1 MSNYY
6 HDWHCATLSGTIVT
20 REFSRKYQ
28 VSDRSTFLCW
38 PGVDV
43 QAYWNIWVKTTAQA
57 NAWSCQ
63 TGTVECVDCESDGT
77 FDLLVSI
84 SGRLGCVGPLCFAP
98 DRPVWWACCLTTT
111 WATLPLAI
119 KRPHQVKPCLSV
131 AMHYIYIVS
140 TMKLH
145 GKSMKLPCRWWDF
158 MRLRYLSWH
167 SILYMVP
174 EFTSEW
180 SETCNIEDT
189 PNKTGKI

>member
-1 MSNYY
+1 
-6 HDWHCATLSGTIVT
+6 
-20 REFSRKYQ
+20 
-28 VSDRSTFLCW
+28 
-38 PGVDV
+38 
-43 QAYWNIWVKTTAQA
+43 
-57 NAWSCQ
+57 
-63 TGTVECVDCESDGT
+63 
-77 FDLLVSI
+77 
-84 SGRLGCVGPLCFAP
+84 
-98 DRPVWWACCLTTT
+98 
-111 WATLPLAI
+111 
-119 KRPHQVKPCLSV
+119 
-131 AMHYIYIVS
+131 MHYIYIVS